1 MDKDEIIKKIK
12 ENKTPVFIVSVIL
25 VVFIAFSAVRCSAV
39 QESRQAE
46 SQPQATASNV
56 VDDEASALNELTD
69 EQKAKQDK
77 YDQETQRFIA
87 VLKANLWATEDKSS
101 LISFTD
107 KTFIERTDQGK
118 SATTAYVID
127 ALKADTSKTDEET
140 VDTYTA
146 ATELSD
152 GTHFIT
158 LEKHTYSD
166 QNIQYFLISD
176 CFAKSKAQYS
186 PISPSDNITVSGLNQ
201 EVLQL
206 FGNDKDNIESTVKNY
221 CAQYLPTP
229 SSNGPSTPPSTGKK
243 IRSPSHSKR
252 KTAIV
257 RFLRLSTTGTQ
268 RQWNAI
274 RFKEGVS

>member
-1 MDKDEIIKKIK
+1 ML
-12 ENKTPVFIVSVIL
+12 FRS
-25 VVFIAFSAVRCSAV
+25 
-39 QESRQAE
+39 
-46 SQPQATASNV
+46 
-56 VDDEASALNELTD
+56 
-69 EQKAKQDK
+69 K

-221 CAQYLPTP
+221 CAQYLPTYTEFEWAQYATI
-229 SSNGPSTPPSTGKK
+229 NWEENTITV
-243 IRSPSHSKR
+243 
-252 KTAIV
+252 T
-257 RFLRLSTTGTQ
+257 
-268 RQWNAI
+268 
-274 RFKEGVS
+274 FKEKDGNREILALEYNRNTKTMECHSI

>member
-56 VDDEASALNELTD
+56 VDNEASALNELSD

-127 ALKADTSKTDEET
+127 ALKADTSKTDEE
-140 VDTYTA
+140 
-146 ATELSD
+146 
-152 GTHFIT
+152 
-158 LEKHTYSD
+158 
-166 QNIQYFLISD
+166 
-176 CFAKSKAQYS
+176 
-186 PISPSDNITVSGLNQ
+186 
-201 EVLQL
+201 
-206 FGNDKDNIESTVKNY
+206 
-221 CAQYLPTP
+221 
-229 SSNGPSTPPSTGKK
+229 
-243 IRSPSHSKR
+243 
-252 KTAIV
+252 
-257 RFLRLSTTGTQ
+257 
-268 RQWNAI
+268 WNAI
-274 RFKEGVS
+274 RFKEGVN

>member
-158 LEKHTYSD
+158 LH
-166 QNIQYFLISD
+166 FLLGSR
-176 CFAKSKAQYS
+176 
-186 PISPSDNITVSGLNQ
+186 V
-201 EVLQL
+201 
-206 FGNDKDNIESTVKNY
+206 
-221 CAQYLPTP
+221 
-229 SSNGPSTPPSTGKK
+229 
-243 IRSPSHSKR
+243 
-252 KTAIV
+252 
-257 RFLRLSTTGTQ
+257 
-268 RQWNAI
+268 
-274 RFKEGVS
+274 

>member
-1 MDKDEIIKKIK
+1 MAMDKDEIIKKIK

-46 SQPQATASNV
+46 SRPQATASNV

-221 CAQYLPTP
+221 CAQYLPTYTEFEWAQYATI
-229 SSNGPSTPPSTGKK
+229 NWEENTITV
-243 IRSPSHSKR
+243 
-252 KTAIV
+252 T
-257 RFLRLSTTGTQ
+257 
-268 RQWNAI
+268 
-274 RFKEGVS
+274 FKEKDGNREILALEYNRNTKTMECHSI

>member
-158 LEKHTYSD
+158 LE
-166 QNIQYFLISD
+166 
-176 CFAKSKAQYS
+176 
-186 PISPSDNITVSGLNQ
+186 
-201 EVLQL
+201 
-206 FGNDKDNIESTVKNY
+206 
-221 CAQYLPTP
+221 
-229 SSNGPSTPPSTGKK
+229 
-243 IRSPSHSKR
+243 
-252 KTAIV
+252 
-257 RFLRLSTTGTQ
+257 
-268 RQWNAI
+268 
-274 RFKEGVS
+274 